1 MERCNLIEDTAA
13 NRLEGTVLTL
23 LEAQPALIQY
33 SVNCDSDWSTRDC
46 TVRIEAGGSAAA
58 VDLSRNSQGDS
69 TTAVELSRNSQG
81 DSTTAVELSRN
92 SQGVWF
98 RAGEPAPEFDGCVD
112 VDLGFSPCTNTL
124 PIRRLGL
131 RIGAAARIAA
141 VWLRFPRLDVVRSD
155 QIYTRLGTNLYRYQS
170 GDGAF
175 TAELVVDDHGIVTH
189 YADLWREL
197 PGGA

>member
-1 MERCNLIEDTAA
+1 MRRILWHFPRLPSMERCNLIEDAAA

-33 SVNCDSDWSTRDC
+33 SVTCDSDWSTRDC
-46 TVRIEAGGSAAA
+46 TVRIEAGDSAA
-58 VDLSRNSQGDS
+58 D
-69 TTAVELSRNSQG
+69 VELSRNSQG
-81 DSTTAVELSRN
+81 L
-92 SQGVWF
+92 WF
-98 RAGEPAPEFDGCVD
+98 RAGEPAPEFDGCMD

-131 RIGAAARIAA
+131 KIGAAARIAA
-141 VWLRFPRLDVVRSD
+141 VWLRFPRLDLLRSD
-155 QIYTRLGTNLYRYQS
+155 QIYTRLDTNLYRYQS

-175 TAELVVDDHGIVTH
+175 TAELVVDDHGIVTQ

-197 PGGA
+197 RGGA